1 MHTDNR
7 SGKLKENTDS
17 LNPGNPKHFD
27 IGALLPYPEIIPNHT
42 GASSAHNPY
51 NPHRPEYVQSA
62 DTAENQNE
70 DADGKPGASGYNYNF
85 GFNSGSDPYPDS
97 DTPGQGKKPKNSGRN
112 ETAAE
117 RPDGSVTTKH
127 AGVSVRTI
135 TIAGQIEGHIMLP
148 QGTKATRYELIIPQI
163 VEIEEDPDTDA
174 LLLIINTVGGDVEAG
189 LALSELISG
198 MKKPTASLVL
208 GGGHSIGVPLAVC
221 TDRSF
226 IVPTATMTL
235 HPVRISGLVLG
246 APQTSVMFTRMQ
258 ERIVSFVCS
267 HSRLPADRF
276 RELMLSNE
284 EMTTDLGTV
293 LDGSQAVGEGLI
305 DSIGGLSDALGYL
318 EARVKGLKVVEK
330 GTKTKSKASS
340 PASAIS
346 AAVSV
351 PAKIP
356 AKRGRKPK
364 PKQL

>member
-1 MHTDNR
+1 MYTQ
-7 SGKLKENTDS
+7 SGKRNKFSSTNRREAEQNSD
-17 LNPGNPKHFD
+17 KFD
-27 IGALLPYPEIIPNHT
+27 IGALLPYPEIIPDSYNDLYNADNNIHT
-42 GASSAHNPY
+42 AADKNNTENSESSYSSHSSD
-51 NPHRPEYVQSA
+51 HSSSGKSGG
-62 DTAENQNE
+62 E
-70 DADGKPGASGYNYNF
+70 DEDKSKEEG
-85 GFNSGSDPYPDS
+85 GS
-97 DTPGQGKKPKNSGRN
+97 GKKPKNGGRG

-117 RPDGSVTTKH
+117 RPDGAVTTKH

-293 LDGSQAVGEGLI
+293 LDGKQAVGEGLI

-318 EARVKGLKVVEK
+318 EARVKGLK
-330 GTKTKSKASS
+330 TKTKPSPGKDSERNEPKA
-340 PASAIS
+340 PGR
-346 AAVSV
+346 
-351 PAKIP
+351 
-356 AKRGRKPK
+356 RGRR
-364 PKQL
+364 PKQQS

>member
-1 MHTDNR
+1 MQTRNQSQLSEHKKSTQKANIIEE
-7 SGKLKENTDS
+7 S
-17 LNPGNPKHFD
+17 FD
-27 IGALLPYPEIIPNHT
+27 IGALLPYPEIRPD
-42 GASSAHNPY
+42 SY
-51 NPHRPEYVQSA
+51 NDSFEMANAQSGKHKAPQKDRQSLRINEQEQRKRERQQMSQRNEQSA
-62 DTAENQNE
+62 YESGTGTAYPEEYAYYNDRRRKSSPPDTSGQDDEA
-70 DADGKPGASGYNYNF
+70 DADGSD
-85 GFNSGSDPYPDS
+85 SGSD
-97 DTPGQGKKPKNSGRN
+97 GKKGKSGGRS

-163 VEIEEDPDTDA
+163 VEIEEASDTDA

-267 HSRLPADRF
+267 HSRLPAERF

-284 EMTTDLGTV
+284 EMTTDLGTI
-293 LDGSQAVGEGLI
+293 LDGKQAVDEGLI

-318 EARVKGLKVVEK
+318 EARVKGLK
-330 GTKTKSKASS
+330 T
-340 PASAIS
+340 
-346 AAVSV
+346 
-351 PAKIP
+351 
-356 AKRGRKPK
+356 RGKK
-364 PKQL
+364 K

>member
-1 MHTDNR
+1 MSIRNQPRNNTSGHGREHLEITDNIDAR
-7 SGKLKENTDS
+7 
-17 LNPGNPKHFD
+17 
-27 IGALLPYPEIIPNHT
+27 PEI
-42 GASSAHNPY
+42 
-51 NPHRPEYVQSA
+51 RPGG
-62 DTAENQNE
+62 NGKGE
-70 DADGKPGASGYNYNF
+70 DAEIKASVYGSRLYE
-85 GFNSGSDPYPDS
+85 NSSSLDKEDQESPD
-97 DTPGQGKKPKNSGRN
+97 DKNKNGTRS
-112 ETAAE
+112 ETAAQ

-174 LLLIINTVGGDVEAG
+174 RLLIINTVGGDVEAG
-189 LALSELISG
+189 LALSELIAG

-267 HSRLPADRF
+267 HSGLPAERF
-276 RELMLSNE
+276 RELMLSSK
-284 EMTTDLGTV
+284 EMTTDLGTI
-293 LDGSQAVGEGLI
+293 LDGKQAVGEGLI

-318 EARVKGLKVVEK
+318 EERVKSGK
-330 GTKTKSKASS
+330 GVRSRSK
-340 PASAIS
+340 
-346 AAVSV
+346 
-351 PAKIP
+351 K
-356 AKRGRKPK
+356 K
-364 PKQL
+364 